1 MAGLACCSNPPI
13 LDPFSGVGH
22 VEKLGGHNVYLTGS
36 PLSIIAILFVSDIYG
51 YEAPI
56 TRNLADRVAAS
67 GYYVVLPDYFN
78 GDPFDPENLDRP
90 LPIWMKEHR
99 PDKGFKASQPIIE
112 ALKSKGVST
121 IGAAGFCWGCH
132 DIENWFARTNFANT
146 AKTVCELAKS
156 NLSQVVV
163 LAHPSSITVDDID
176 GVNVPIAIL
185 GAGLDT
191 ITPPEVIKQ
200 FEQVLAAKSG
210 VDSFVK
216 IFPNV
221 SHGWTLRYN
230 TEDPEAVKAAE
241 EAHQI
246 LLDWFNKHL
255 R

>member
-121 IGAAGFCWGCH
+121 IGAAGFCWG
-132 DIENWFARTNFANT
+132 

-176 GVNVPIAIL
+176 
-185 GAGLDT
+185 AGLDT